1 MIEKLL
7 NDYLPATLTFIVG
20 MLSILS
26 QLTINFFSERN
37 KHRLELKKNKER
49 KHIPILFAV
58 ACFSA

>member
-37 KHRLELKKNKER
+37 KHRLELKKQR
-49 KHIPILFAV
+49 KKTYTNIICRCLL
-58 ACFSA
+58 